1 MRKEEKNIFKTGR
14 KVHPPLGGCPR
25 HRLGLGNPGSETP
38 PPRTACATRRRVC
51 PFIAT
56 ALGFLPRCPLA
67 HLSCR
72 VVSSTSPHQP
82 LSSGCASLSEKP
94 GSHSPPLS
102 CPFSPPLL
110 EKVRIGRDLVGVGG
124 AAVPES
130 GNLARWSTGAT
141 GRHWDCC
148 FCPVTAHPS

>member
-1 MRKEEKNIFKTGR
+1 MST
-14 KVHPPLGGCPR
+14 
-25 HRLGLGNPGSETP
+25 RLSGAAHVTAWGWETP
-38 PPRTACATRRRVC
+38 GLRPRLHAPRVRRDAGYVPSLPQPSIFSPDAPWRTC
-51 PFIAT
+51 PA
-56 ALGFLPRCPLA
+56 
-67 HLSCR
+67 
-72 VVSSTSPHQP
+72 VSSTSPHQP
-82 LSSGCASLSEKP
+82 LSSGCASLSEKT

-110 EKVRIGRDLVGVGG
+110 EKVRIGRDVVGVGG

-130 GNLARWSTGAT
+130 GNLTRWSTGAT